1 MVQFVKLYVHTF
13 YYVAT
18 YVALVMRICYGP
30 MLSLA
35 R

>member
-18 YVALVMRICYGP
+18 YVTLVMRICYGQ
-30 MLSLA
+30 MLSFT